1 MRSLFVLVFL
11 AGPAAATSFGAWQTV
26 TVGREALEVSVAADK
41 SGALVRPQSRKVQM
55 TVRGVEQAAAQASGC
70 RASADNK
77 VKMWVG
83 GDDREPINLNTLE
96 GGVVAV
102 RLRC

>member
-1 MRSLFVLVFL
+1 MRSLLALILV
-11 AGPAAATSFGAWQTV
+11 ASPVAATSYGDWRAV
-26 TVGREALEVSVAADK
+26 SVGREALEVAVAADK

-77 VKMWVG
+77 VKMWTG

-96 GGVVAV
+96 GGVVSV